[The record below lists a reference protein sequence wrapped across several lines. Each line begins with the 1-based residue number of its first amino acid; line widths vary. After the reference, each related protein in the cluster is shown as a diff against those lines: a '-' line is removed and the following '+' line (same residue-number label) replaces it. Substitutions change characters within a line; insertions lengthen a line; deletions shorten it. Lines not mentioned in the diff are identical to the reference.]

1 MFACPGDYDVR
12 SGILAVGNV
21 GGAGGRRFADADAIE
36 LDAGDIEGGI
46 KFFEEDAGDILAGGI
61 DSLEIGKLVEIFVV
75 VGGED
80 GGQFALD
87 DGEVGGDAD
96 LIKLGCADENLD
108 GPVVAVEG
116 GAEAVVADELVCGGE
131 IACDVEFKHGAGTR

>member
-12 SGILAVGNV
+12 SGIPAVGDI
-21 GGAGGRRFADADAIE
+21 GRAGGRGFADADAVE
-36 LDAGDIEGGI
+36 GDAGDPDRGVELL
-46 KFFEEDAGDILAGGI
+46 EEDARDVLAGGV
-61 DSLEIGKLVEIFVV
+61 DAFEVRQLVEIFVV

-96 LIKLGCADENLD
+96 LVKLFGADEDLD
-108 GPVVAVEG
+108 GPVVAVKR
-116 GAEAVVADELVCGGE
+116 GAEAVVSDEPVCGGE